1 MNSTYLVPFC
11 HSELTLIDCNGEP
24 YVAMRPI
31 VEGMGL
37 TWKTQ
42 YRKIQLRFAS
52 TVVEMTTVAQDGKSR
67 TTTPVVQYCHNT
79 SSHSS

>member
-37 TWKTQ
+37 AWQSQHEKLKQ
-42 YRKIQLRFAS
+42 RFSS
-52 TVVEMTTVAQDGKSR
+52 TITEIVTVAQDGKSR
-67 TTTPVVQYCHNT
+67 TMTCLPLKKLFG
-79 SSHSS
+79 

>member
-37 TWKTQ
+37 T
-42 YRKIQLRFAS
+42 
-52 TVVEMTTVAQDGKSR
+52 
-67 TTTPVVQYCHNT
+67 
-79 SSHSS
+79 